1 MGKTNVYV
9 DGFNLYYGCLR
20 ATPYRWLDLEAF
32 SSILLPQDDI
42 KRIRYFT
49 ARVKARPG
57 SPGVDSRQLA
67 YLRAIGT
74 LPKVSVHF
82 GHFLSH
88 SVRMPVA
95 APQVNGPKTVEV
107 IKTEEKGS
115 DVNLAAYLLMD
126 AFEKDCDTAVVIS
139 NDGDLKE
146 PLRMA
151 RDLLRVKVGVVN
163 PHIDGNRSKALAQY
177 ADFYK
182 VVRKTALARAQFPPE
197 MTDDRGIFHK
207 PPSW

>member
-1 MGKTNVYV
+1 
-9 DGFNLYYGCLR
+9 
-20 ATPYRWLDLEAF
+20 
-32 SSILLPQDDI
+32 
-42 KRIRYFT
+42 
-49 ARVKARPG
+49 
-57 SPGVDSRQLA
+57 
-67 YLRAIGT
+67 
-74 LPKVSVHF
+74 
-82 GHFLSH
+82 
-88 SVRMPVA
+88 MPLA
-95 APQVNGPKTVEV
+95 APRANGPKTVEV

-151 RDLLRVKVGVVN
+151 RDLLRIKVGVVN

-177 ADFYK
+177 ADYYK
-182 VVRKTALARAQFPPE
+182 VVRPAALARAQFPLE
-197 MTDDRGIFHK
+197 LIDNRGIFHK